1 MYKLP
6 LRKSKHP
13 NFECREKGR
22 VADYII
28 LPSTPFEDG
37 VSTILVPIVGQCVL
51 SKLLYVCL
59 LLTATD
65 SSTLSRLQK
74 NQAVCNSV
82 IVKNT
87 LPRQVESPRFILHG
101 NLSTLSSTLSYLAP
115 STTRLYAQIQV
126 QLNNLFALPTCTP
139 LIFYFQ
145 F

>member
-1 MYKLP
+1 M
-6 LRKSKHP
+6 
-13 NFECREKGR
+13 
-22 VADYII
+22 
-28 LPSTPFEDG
+28 
-37 VSTILVPIVGQCVL
+37 PIVGQCVL

-65 SSTLSRLQK
+65 SSTLSRLPK

-87 LPRQVESPRFILHG
+87 LPHQVESPRFILHG

-126 QLNNLFALPTCTP
+126 QLNCPSSMYSFNLLFSVLTHIVALLANNINC
-139 LIFYFQ
+139 LSFCYVFQ
-145 F
+145 NFLRKRFPSQANRSLPY